1 MFACGFKRE
10 LAILLDR
17 STFRHYNTVT
27 PFGCVWKLV
36 VLPSS
41 IWHFIFEAA
50 SAKNKINCF
59 SDQQKQP
66 STFLIQAEN
75 ID

>member
-1 MFACGFKRE
+1 
-10 LAILLDR
+10 
-17 STFRHYNTVT
+17 
-27 PFGCVWKLV
+27 
-36 VLPSS
+36 LPSS